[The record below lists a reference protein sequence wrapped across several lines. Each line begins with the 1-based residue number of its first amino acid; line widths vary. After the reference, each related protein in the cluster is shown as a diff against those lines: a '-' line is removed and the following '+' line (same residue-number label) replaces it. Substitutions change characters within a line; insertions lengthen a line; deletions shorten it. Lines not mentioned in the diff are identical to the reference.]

1 MSQKADNLIAVL
13 DAGSAKTRV
22 LVAELN
28 DGALRYR
35 GHGIVDSA
43 GMRKGVIAEITAE
56 NLEPRKGFSGETL
69 TNRDL
74 WSSWRASGEKARK
87 PRMFLE

>member
-13 DAGSAKTRV
+13 DAGSAKTRF
-22 LVAELN
+22 LIAELN

-43 GMRKGVIAEITAE
+43 GTRKGVIAELAPAVQPPRRKTA
-56 NLEPRKGFSGETL
+56 PTPP
-69 TNRDL
+69 
-74 WSSWRASGEKARK
+74 SSSASS
-87 PRMFLE
+87 P